1 MKISVVHV
9 TRFDYSADVVEGVM
23 EVRLGP
29 LSDSTQRWDRFT
41 LTVTPTGSVRQFVDG
56 FGNRTHLVTVGK
68 AHRTLEVVTRSE
80 LSTTLENPF
89 ATTAKPPRALSP
101 SEQVDFLSPSPMVP
115 ALPEFVEI
123 VLSQQWS
130 DAEAM
135 FDRVRALSRWVHETF
150 TYQRNVT
157 TVGTTVAEVMRLRT
171 GVCQDFAHV
180 LIGLCRAAGVPARYV
195 SGYTVADQPE
205 DETGRREQASH
216 AWVEAYTSTHGWRG
230 LDATN
235 DVVVGD
241 GHVKIAIGRDY
252 ADVSPTRGSFR
263 GTAAQ
268 RLAVTVEAYRVD
280 CLMSK
285 GANCPYCANCTRA
298 RNPQRR

>member
-1 MKISVVHV
+1 MKIRLVHV

-29 LSDSTQRWDRFT
+29 LSDATQRWDRFN
-41 LTVTPTGSVRQFVDG
+41 LTVTPTGAVRQFVDG

-68 AHRTLEVVTRSE
+68 AHRTLEVMTRSE

-89 ATTAKPPRALSP
+89 APSAKPPRALSP

-115 ALPEFVEI
+115 ALSEFTEI
-123 VLSQQWS
+123 VESHQWS
-130 DAEAM
+130 DDGSAFE
-135 FDRVRALSRWVHETF
+135 RVRALSRWVHETF

-157 TVGTTVAEVMRLRT
+157 TVATTVAEVMRLRT

-195 SGYTVADQPE
+195 SGYTVADLPE
-205 DETGRREQASH
+205 GETGRREQASH
-216 AWVEAYTSTHGWRG
+216 AWVEAYTPTHGWRG

-263 GTAAQ
+263 GNAAQ

-280 CLMSK
+280 
-285 GANCPYCANCTRA
+285 
-298 RNPQRR
+298 

>member
-1 MKISVVHV
+1 MKIRLVHV

-29 LSDSTQRWDRFT
+29 FTDATQRWDRFT
-41 LTVTPTGSVRQFVDG
+41 LSVTPSGSVRQYVDG

-89 ATTAKPPRALSP
+89 TPPAKPPRPLSP
-101 SEQVDFLSPSPMVP
+101 SEQVDFLSPSPLVP
-115 ALPEFVEI
+115 ALPEFAAI
-123 VLSQQWS
+123 AASQACPEP
-130 DAEAM
+130 DGTFE
-135 FDRVRALSRWVHETF
+135 RVRALARLVHESF
-150 TYQRNVT
+150 AYQRNVT
-157 TVGTTVAEVMRLRT
+157 TVGTTVAEVLRMRT

-180 LIGLCRAAGVPARYV
+180 LIGLLRAVGVPARYV
-195 SGYTVADQPE
+195 SGYTVAELPA
-205 DETGRREQASH
+205 GASNGREQASH
-216 AWVEAYTSTHGWRG
+216 AWVEAFTSTHGWRG

-241 GHVKIAIGRDY
+241 RHVKVAIGRDD

-263 GTAAQ
+263 GNAAQ
-268 RLAVTVEAYRVD
+268 KLGVTVEVERIA
-280 CLMSK
+280 
-285 GANCPYCANCTRA
+285 
-298 RNPQRR
+298 